1 MVTRLRRTR
10 RSSGVMQDLVAIAVQ
25 VGADL
30 IHRRS
35 LLQALQARVHEL
47 GPVKRGEIAHDDRP
61 CYIGS
66 FHGQQ
71 ERRQRAD
78 IGCVDRQLRCVDPC
92 LAEVSIQNS
101 LVVFGRIGKPV
112 DRRPR

>member
-1 MVTRLRRTR
+1 MLFLGQTSRE
-10 RSSGVMQDLVAIAVQ
+10 GVLQDLVAIAVQ

-47 GPVKRGEIAHDDRP
+47 GPVERGEIAHDDRP

-78 IGCVDRQLRCVDPC
+78 IGCVDRQLSMCR
-92 LAEVSIQNS
+92 
-101 LVVFGRIGKPV
+101 
-112 DRRPR
+112 